1 MLFHPFRPK
10 PRAGLALSLFITSSF
25 LLYHSCSR
33 EGSAPSG
40 KGDTKKKGGD
50 VPVSL
55 IKVAVKSVP
64 VEISVIGSVEPYSAI
79 TVKAQVGGELTKV
92 HFTEGDYV
100 KKGDLLFNIDPRPL
114 DAALRQSEANLAKDR
129 AVLGQM
135 EANLARDQA
144 QEKFVQDQADRFHK
158 LFEQGIIS
166 KDQAEQYRTSASV
179 AGSAVAADK
188 AAIESARAS
197 VVAARA
203 AIENVRVQLGYT
215 TIRSPIDGRTGNILV
230 KGGNLVN
237 AGQTDLTVI
246 NQVNPIYVT
255 FAVPESR
262 LSEIKK
268 YMANAKLPVFAKP
281 QEDEAEEEQG
291 VLTFVDNNVDTSTG
305 TIRLKGTFVNSHRR
319 LWPGQFVRVRLRLT
333 TLNEALVVPNQ
344 AVQTGQDGSYVYVV
358 KEDRRVE
365 ARPVTTGGRVDQEL
379 VVEKGLQAGETVV
392 TDGHLRLAPGMRV
405 AERSGKGGGKKGK
418 KAPESGEPKAEM
430 KGEGKG
436 KGEAKEAKKE

>member
-1 MLFHPFRPK
+1 MHFHPIRPR
-10 PRAGLALSLFITSSF
+10 PRAGLALSLLLTSTF
-25 LLYHSCSR
+25 LIHHSCSR
-33 EGSAPSG
+33 EGGTPSG
-40 KGDTKKKGGD
+40 KGEGKKKGGD

-55 IKVAVKSVP
+55 TRVATRSVP
-64 VEISVIGSVEPYSAI
+64 VEISVIGSVEAYSAI

-114 DAALRQSEANLAKDR
+114 DAALRQSEANMAKDT

-135 EANLARDQA
+135 EANLKRDEA
-144 QEKFVQDQADRFHK
+144 QERFVQGQADRFYK

-197 VVAARA
+197 VGAARA

-230 KGGNLVN
+230 KAGNLVN

-246 NQVNPIYVT
+246 NQVSPIYVT
-255 FAVPESR
+255 FAVPEAR
-262 LSEIKK
+262 LTEVKK
-268 YMANAKLPVFAKP
+268 YMGQAKLAVFAKP
-281 QEDEAEEEQG
+281 QEEESDEEQG

-305 TIRLKGTFVNSHRR
+305 TIRLKGTFVNANRR

-333 TLNEALVVPNQ
+333 TLNAALVVPNQ
-344 AVQTGQDGSYVYVV
+344 AVQTGQDGNYVYVV

-365 ARPVTTGGRVDQEL
+365 ARPVTTSGRVDQDL
-379 VVEKGLQAGETVV
+379 VIDKGLEAGETVV
-392 TDGHLRLAPGMRV
+392 TDGHLRLAPGLRV
-405 AERSGKGGGKKGK
+405 AERTKGGGKKGK
-418 KAPESGEPKAEM
+418 KAPEAA
-430 KGEGKG
+430 
-436 KGEAKEAKKE
+436 EAKEAKKE